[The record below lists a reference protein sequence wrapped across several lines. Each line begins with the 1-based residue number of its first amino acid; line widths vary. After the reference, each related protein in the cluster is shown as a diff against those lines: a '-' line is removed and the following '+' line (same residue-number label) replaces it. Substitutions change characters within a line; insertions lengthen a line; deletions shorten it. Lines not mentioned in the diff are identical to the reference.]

1 VSSHTWLGFDS
12 QILTGF
18 YINLPLGAV
27 TAVTLTIFF
36 RPNDGKL
43 TKLPFSQKIKHL
55 DLPGLG
61 LFVPGVVMLLLAL
74 QWGGN
79 RNPWKSATT
88 IGLIIGFV
96 IMIILFAAWQWHQQ
110 DDASI
115 PPRIIGQRSM
125 YAAAAV
131 VFFGL
136 GSVQIIAYYIPMWF
150 QVIKGV
156 SPVESG
162 IRFLPMVLGNF
173 VGSIMFGGLGMFFH

>member
-1 VSSHTWLGFDS
+1 LP
-12 QILTGF
+12 GF
-18 YINLPLGAV
+18 YINLPLGAI
-27 TAVTLTIFF
+27 TTITLIIFF
-36 RPNDGKL
+36 HPHNRKL
-43 TKLPFSQKIKHL
+43 TKLPLAQKIKHL

-88 IGLIIGFV
+88 IGLIVGFV
-96 IMIILFAAWQWHQQ
+96 FLICLFAAWQWHQQ
-110 DDASI
+110 DEASI
-115 PPRIIGQRSM
+115 PPRIIGQRSV
-125 YAAAAV
+125 YSAAAI

-156 SPVESG
+156 SPTKSG

-173 VGSIMFGGLGMFFH
+173 VGSILFGGLGKSFSTLTS